1 MDDTIYNVTFVY
13 DGYWKQV
20 NSANGQKY
28 VEGRQFTQ
36 LLDADKIALID
47 LREDIGPWSKTSNP
61 RQVTFTY
68 MLPNI
73 IPRQFVDVTTDAR
86 LLEIFRENDRTKKFT
101 LYVVEKEDVVAP
113 VPTDAVS
120 CQIDE
125 NENLNLYADSGIEE
139 LTVHDE
145 LYGEEEERHLDN
157 NKEDDSE
164 LEEHSES
171 EDGDCDGV
179 FDEHTVEENKDQQ
192 KQDPL
197 EEVGEQHSGS
207 YSDHEVL
214 SDACEGE
221 FIEIDNEKPKMIV
234 GSRFPSVFHFRDAL
248 KQHCI
253 INEFAVKYIKN
264 DLLRVTAKLGPMRS
278 REEWEKVD
286 LPFIVYPPKT
296 VRPRGRPKRNRIRD
310 PNEKNKRRHMCTRCR
325 EYGHHISTCKN
336 PISNDSQGSGT
347 VGRGSARGRGRG
359 YGRGRGSL
367 SVGATSR
374 RGRSLGVRPSR
385 RDIYK
390 ATRERPKI
398 PTKRGGKAIQGPR
411 DISETE

>member
-1 MDDTIYNVTFVY
+1 MDDTIYK
-13 DGYWKQV
+13 KQV

-47 LREDIGPWSKTSNP
+47 LWEDIGPWSKT
-61 RQVTFTY
+61 
-68 MLPNI
+68 
-73 IPRQFVDVTTDAR
+73 
-86 LLEIFRENDRTKKFT
+86 ND
-101 LYVVEKEDVVAP
+101 
-113 VPTDAVS
+113 
-120 CQIDE
+120 
-125 NENLNLYADSGIEE
+125 GIEE

-164 LEEHSES
+164 LEEHSEL

-179 FDEHTVEENKDQQ
+179 FDEHTVEENEDQQ

-207 YSDHEVL
+207 YSDREVL

-253 INEFAVKYIKN
+253 INKFAVKYIKN
-264 DLLRVTAKLGPMRS
+264 DLLRVTAKCKVEKCTWRIHSSVLQDGVTFENLSRLGLIKLGVTNCGVGGHNQTQDYGENES
-278 REEWEKVD
+278 SSKLRERMEGEAGSKG
-286 LPFIVYPPKT
+286 IQT

-310 PNEKNKRRHMCTRCR
+310 PNEKNKRRHMCTRCK

-359 YGRGRGSL
+359 HGRGRGSL
-367 SVGATSR
+367 SVVATSR
-374 RGRSLGVRPSR
+374 RGRSLRVRPSR
-385 RDIYK
+385 RGIYK

-398 PTKRGGKAIQGPR
+398 PTNRGGKAIQGPW